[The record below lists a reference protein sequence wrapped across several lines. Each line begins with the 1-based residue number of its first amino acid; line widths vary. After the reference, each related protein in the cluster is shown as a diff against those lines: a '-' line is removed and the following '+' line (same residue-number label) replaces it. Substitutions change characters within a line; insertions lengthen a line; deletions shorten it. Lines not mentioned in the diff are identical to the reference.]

1 MKKFRRFIGIFTSAA
16 LIAALLL
23 PMCALGGSA
32 AEFKGYTVKTLYDF
46 ESTTEE
52 EARGLVGKNTTGLDW
67 ANQDFTLTPS
77 VHSGSAGDGKVSGGS
92 KALKVTGS
100 VKADWPP
107 TTFTLKLNGADLK
120 GAEALVFHIA
130 ADKQGEPDHTS
141 SHVSLVIGEDTVAY
155 PLAGQPSTALKVWN
169 GETSL
174 FESKE
179 VVENDAHFAYAAIDD
194 KGAWIYISLKAEDL
208 KFSDDSKKD
217 GFTAESVTGLRV
229 GGQHF
234 GEDNAF
240 YIDDVCTLVT
250 AAEPEPEPEPET
262 QLPAPADKAAVN
274 FGGYSA
280 KPLYDFEKY
289 TAADA
294 AKAVSVNTK
303 ELGNA
308 QYTITGEVYKS
319 TGKDDG
325 KVGAGDIA
333 LKVTTKYSQAWPL
346 CSATL
351 AVDGASLKGA
361 AGIVVHLAADK
372 YDSSEHGVMVH
383 LLTKDNAVFGP
394 APSGESSKGLKIWN
408 ADSSAFEG
416 VQVGDNKISYL
427 PEGKLD
433 DKGSWLFISLDANNL
448 IALGGANK
456 DNYSVENITG
466 LRIAAQNFRDG
477 NALYIDEVYALTP
490 ASGTSGGSSPAT
502 GDTVAF
508 AVIAALSATALAV
521 LLITGRRHAA
531 SK

>member
-130 ADKQGEPDHTS
+130 ADKQGEPGHTS

-174 FESKE
+174 FEGKE

-217 GFTAESVTGLRV
+217 SFTPESVTGLRV

-234 GEDNAF
+234 GADNAF

-250 AAEPEPEPEPET
+250 AAEPEPEPET

-303 ELGNA
+303 ELDNA
-308 QYTITGEVYKS
+308 QYTITGEVYES

-325 KVGAGDIA
+325 KVGAGKA
-333 LKVTTKYSQAWPL
+333 LKVTTEYEEPWPP

-361 AGIVVHLAADK
+361 AGIVVHLAADT
-372 YDSSEHGVMVH
+372 YNSDEHGIMVH
-383 LLTKDNAVFGP
+383 LLTKDDGVIGP
-394 APSGESSKGLKIWN
+394 AIGDSSTGLKVWN
-408 ADSSAFEG
+408 AGSSAFEG
-416 VQVGDNKISYL
+416 IQVFDNKLSYL
-427 PEGKLD
+427 QEGKLD
-433 DKGSWLFISLDANNL
+433 AKGSWLFISLDQKNL
-448 IALGGANK
+448 IPLGATKMDGFA
-456 DNYSVENITG
+456 VENVTG
-466 LRIAAQNFRDG
+466 LRIAAQNLQKG

-508 AVIAALSATALAV
+508 AVVAALSAAALAV
-521 LLITGRRHAA
+521 LLIIGRRHAA